1 MVGGLPV
8 SGFLKMNCVSQF
20 DKWKGKNTLL
30 DADYLKLVCCSEPSL
45 VSAQKVVAAWAGVC
59 HLKVNDTLK
68 RIITGII
75 D

>member
-45 VSAQKVVAAWAGVC
+45 VSAQKVVAAWAGVS
-59 HLKVNDTLK
+59 HLKLDEILMRILK
-68 RIITGII
+68 GRI